1 MPDRQRGE
9 DAVIDTRND
18 ADTPPPWRSRRPDQA
33 ATPITT
39 QSNCWTVTPQ
49 EPPIRLPGLCWA
61 PRRHPLDTNPTGT
74 RL

>member
-39 QSNCWTVTPQ
+39 QATAEQLPRKNHQSAYQALRGLHDGTPWTPTQ
-49 EPPIRLPGLCWA
+49 LEPG
-61 PRRHPLDTNPTGT
+61 
-74 RL
+74 